1 MIQDKLKNIPQ
12 NPGCYLF
19 KNEKDQIIYVGMSKF
34 LPKRVSSYFQKKH
47 KDQKTKTLVEN
58 IRDVEFVITSSE
70 QEAIITEEELIKLYK
85 PKFNIKGKDD
95 KTRKWSLCFTDEPFP
110 KLETVREKTDD
121 RVSLDFTSGMLCRE
135 VYNLIHDVFELRS
148 CSYDLSDENIE
159 KGKFKPCLEYH
170 LGRCQAPCVG
180 LQSKILF
187 TKTIKNVKSILQLDF
202 NPVVTQLKK
211 EMKYYSSNLEFEKAQ
226 DILSKL
232 TILKTLDNKLTPV
245 KIQKYNNK
253 AFEVKNILGLKNMP
267 ISIEAFD
274 NSHNQGDSNVAAS
287 VRFVNENRIKSDYR
301 KYIIRSFDGINDYAS
316 FDEVL
321 NRRFKRLIEEKQQLP
336 NLVIIDGGK
345 GQLNVARRVFE
356 SLNLIGVVDLIS
368 ISKDSNHKAST
379 IHLLDGSEISILE
392 NKNFSLLAKIQDE
405 VHRFVIKFHR
415 EKQSKKLL
423 SSVENR

>member
-19 KNEKDQIIYVGMSKF
+19 KNDKDQIIYVGMSKF
-34 LPKRVSSYFQKKH
+34 LPKRVSSYFQKNH
-47 KDQKTKTLVEN
+47 TDQKTKTLVES

-110 KLETVREKTDD
+110 KLEIVREKTDD

-170 LGRCQAPCVG
+170 LGRCQAPCIG

-202 NPVVTQLKK
+202 KPVISELKK

-226 DILSKL
+226 DVLSKL
-232 TILKTLDNKLTPV
+232 AILETLDNKLTPV
-245 KIQKYNNK
+245 KIQKYNKK
-253 AFEVKNILGLKNMP
+253 AFEIKNILGLKNMP

-345 GQLNVARRVFE
+345 GQLNVAKRVFE

-368 ISKDSNHKAST
+368 ISKDSNHKSST
-379 IHLLDGSEISILE
+379 IHLLDGSEVSILE

-405 VHRFVIKFHR
+405 VHRFAIKFHR
-415 EKQSKKLL
+415 EKQSKKLFL
-423 SSVENR
+423 

>member
-19 KNEKDQIIYVGMSKF
+19 KNDKDQIIYVGMSKF
-34 LPKRVSSYFQKKH
+34 LPKRVSSYFQKNH
-47 KDQKTKTLVEN
+47 TDQKTKTLVES

-110 KLETVREKTDD
+110 KLEIVREKTDD

-170 LGRCQAPCVG
+170 LGRCQAPCIG

-202 NPVVTQLKK
+202 KPVISELKK

-226 DILSKL
+226 DVLSKL
-232 TILKTLDNKLTPV
+232 AILETLDNKLTPV
-245 KIQKYNNK
+245 KIQKYNKK
-253 AFEVKNILGLKNMP
+253 AFEIKNILGLKNMP

-321 NRRFKRLIEEKQQLP
+321 NRRFKRLINEKQQLP

-345 GQLNVARRVFE
+345 GQLNVAKRVFE

-368 ISKDSNHKAST
+368 ISKDSNHKSST
-379 IHLLDGSEISILE
+379 IHLLDGSEVSILE

-405 VHRFVIKFHR
+405 VHRFAIKFHR
-415 EKQSKKLL
+415 EKQSKKLFL
-423 SSVENR
+423 

>member
-19 KNEKDQIIYVGMSKF
+19 KNDKDQIIYVGMSKF
-34 LPKRVSSYFQKKH
+34 LPKRVSSYFQKNH
-47 KDQKTKTLVEN
+47 TDQKTKTLVES

-110 KLETVREKTDD
+110 KLEIVREKTDD

-170 LGRCQAPCVG
+170 LGRCQAPCIG

-202 NPVVTQLKK
+202 KPVISELKK

-226 DILSKL
+226 DVLSKL
-232 TILKTLDNKLTPV
+232 AILETLDNKLTPV
-245 KIQKYNNK
+245 KIQKYNKK
-253 AFEVKNILGLKNMP
+253 AFEIKNILGLKNMP

-301 KYIIRSFDGINDYAS
+301 KYIIQSFEGVDDYAS

-345 GQLNVARRVFE
+345 GQLNVAKRVFE

-368 ISKDSNHKAST
+368 ISKDSNHKSST
-379 IHLLDGSEISILE
+379 IHLLDGSEVSILE

-405 VHRFVIKFHR
+405 VHRFAIKFHR
-415 EKQSKKLL
+415 EKQSKKLFL
-423 SSVENR
+423 